1 MEIVKQMKRL
11 GIFLIGLIPLFSVA
25 QDEGQSLLWKV
36 EKEGE
41 APSYVFGTIH
51 VLPQSDFEL
60 DEKIRMALDES
71 EELVLEMDMSDP
83 TLQTRMMQ
91 MAAMSDGQTLDKL
104 MSEEDYALLDKKLRK
119 VAVIPLGQVSTYKP
133 FMISTFLL
141 SEYVGS
147 QPASFELAL
156 MTMASQREMPI
167 SGLESLEL
175 QMAVFDSISYK
186 SQAEDL
192 LEMVRDSVE
201 MRKLFRSMIE
211 EYKAEDMTGLYA
223 TTEDYFD
230 SEEEMEYLLYRRN
243 REWVETINEKFG
255 EKTYFIAVGA
265 AHLGGDQGLIELL
278 RKDGYR
284 INAIMD

>member
-1 MEIVKQMKRL
+1 MKRL

-60 DEKIRMALDES
+60 DEKIRTALDES
-71 EELVLEMDMSDP
+71 DELVLEMDMSDP

-119 VAVIPLGQVSTYKP
+119 VAGIPLGQVSTYKP

-175 QMAVFDSISYK
+175 QMAVFDSISYE